1 MAKISNT
8 LSYPNQSP
16 IEGADYLIG
25 TAANSTPID
34 RQTKTFTLQ
43 GIAEFVIDE
52 AFDGCSYR
60 LPIFTAPTSGE
71 ESFKLVNSLFY
82 QDTATTN
89 SKDPCEAPAGSIVY
103 LDDGSGIG
111 SLIVAE
117 NVTIGKQTIA
127 NGLVNVN
134 GGIYFASEVYDA
146 SNTVGTG
153 EQVLVSQTDG
163 TVEWQ
168 NYQGSGL
175 EFQGAWDADLNSP
188 DLFSVPLIPAN
199 TGKYWIVSVAGTT
212 PLNTQ
217 GGGTIT
223 DWEIG
228 DWAIISEDLNDN
240 IFWDK
245 IDNSSVLT
253 GQGTPGNL
261 AIWTTSSE
269 LGDAPVKLGAGN
281 VSLIFNNSSTADGDY
296 SNALGDNSIA
306 NGTASIAIG
315 TNAQADGNNSISVG
329 SGTTSIGNGS
339 IAMGLNS
346 TATGDASVAMGDL
359 AQTTGKGSVAMGGNA
374 LASGDYSI
382 SLGLNTIATAE
393 AAVALGQGTQATA
406 LASTAM
412 GTTTMARGD
421 YSTAMGINSDAS
433 GSKSTAMGANT
444 TASGDTST
452 AMGSQTIAEG
462 LASTAMGKSTVA
474 NADSSTAMGA
484 NTQAT
489 GAFSTAM
496 GSDTEAIGSSSTAM
510 GQNTQASGNGST
522 AMGANTTASGT
533 YSTAINNTTI
543 ASGGASFAM
552 GLSTLASGGTSAAMG
567 TQTIASGNQSLAM
580 GFQTEASGV
589 SSLAQGAASIAS
601 GLTATAFGQSATAAG
616 DYSHAVG
623 FQVTATGDS
632 SIALGVNTDATA
644 LSSVAI
650 GKNTQASA
658 IASVAIGT
666 GNVSSGV
673 QSFSYGNSQEASGQ
687 QAIAIGGNLNT
698 ASGQLS
704 VSIGAA
710 NDSGGNL
717 SYIIGTG
724 NNTVSNESTLIGI
737 SNTAFL
743 TSQRSIAI
751 GEGNALTG
759 SFAYAFGSDLEVTDF
774 RQTVLGSSNL
784 VVGPGDV
791 TQWVATDN
799 LLTIGNG
806 VSTAARSNALEI
818 RKDGEL
824 KLNTYGSG
832 NVTGTPTFTLSVDS
846 AGRVIETTPG
856 TVESAEKIIQTV
868 RFAEAVSKGDP
879 LVITGYNGANGP
891 AIVEIADSIDNTKM
905 PAYGVALEDY
915 ALNDTGLMIA
925 VGDFDDFDTS
935 AYAVGDTLYVGV
947 GGGLTNVKPT
957 GSALIQNMGIVSRS
971 NVNNGAAEIV
981 AVGRTNDVPNLPDG
995 RLFVGT
1001 AGNTSLASTLLRVD
1015 EANSKLIVEGSAEFS
1030 STNPNPVIF
1039 NNSGISSNEVVNFKG
1054 SARFD
1059 DNATLRFGT
1068 GTGDMSIYHSAVNG
1082 DSIISDVGPGN
1093 LQITGKQK
1101 IEFREAIDGDLYA
1114 VFNEDGSC
1122 RFNHNNSKRIET
1134 TLTGIDVTGSQSAFS
1149 GQVTIPTTPIAAT
1162 DAASK
1167 AYVDS
1172 QAGGAGITGSGQV
1185 GELPFFNTATSL
1197 TSSNQYTFNLNG
1209 SQILTPTIGIGL
1221 NGAANSKGAIEIE
1234 SFIDYDGN
1242 PFDYFVYTGAGGPFQ
1257 NFTGAGV
1264 FAISVHA
1271 DGRFMGSG
1279 VHVYSDER
1287 IKKDI
1292 SVSDSKK
1299 DLETISKIEIS
1310 NYKYIDEAQG
1320 NREQKKVIAQ
1330 QVMKHYPQAVSV
1342 SKDIVPDVYK
1352 KSTIEDGVI
1361 SDEIDNCV
1369 VGDKVKL
1376 IYPDGHKETVNVI
1389 ESNGKNIKVD
1399 SDKSGDV
1406 LVFGKEVDDYH
1417 SVDYDALAMLNIS
1430 ATQELHKIIK
1440 ELKEEIQELK
1450 LSCK

>member
-8 LSYPNQSP
+8 LSYPNQTP
-16 IEGADYLIG
+16 IEGGDYLIG
-25 TAANSTPID
+25 TAANSTPIEK
-34 RQTKTFTLQ
+34 QTKTFTLSD
-43 GIAEFVIDE
+43 IASFIIDE
-52 AFDGCSYR
+52 AFDGISYR
-60 LPIFTAPTSGE
+60 LPIFTAPTAGVDSI
-71 ESFKLVNSLFY
+71 KLVDSLFY
-82 QDTATTN
+82 QTTASLGGKPGEVLGTT
-89 SKDPCEAPAGSIVY
+89 VY
-103 LDDGSGIG
+103 LDNGSGVG

-223 DWEIG
+223 DWEVG

-261 AIWTTSSE
+261 AIWITDNE

-315 TNAQADGNNSISVG
+315 TNAQTDGNNSISVG
-329 SGTTSIGNGS
+329 SGTTSFGNGS

-346 TATGDASVAMGDL
+346 TATGDASVAMGGN
-359 AQTTGKGSVAMGGNA
+359 AQTTGNRSVAMGGNVF
-374 LASGDYSI
+374 ASGEYSI

-412 GTTTMARGD
+412 GKTTIARGD

-444 TASGDTST
+444 NASGDTST
-452 AMGSQTIAEG
+452 AMGASTTASG
-462 LASTAMGKSTVA
+462 LASVAMGKSTIA
-474 NADSSTAMGA
+474 SADSSTAMGT

-496 GSDTEAIGSSSTAM
+496 GNTTEAIGGSSTAM
-510 GQNTQASGNGST
+510 GQNTEASGNGST

-533 YSTAINNTTI
+533 YSTAINNTTT
-543 ASGGASFAM
+543 ASGNSSFSS
-552 GLSTLASGGTSAAMG
+552 GLATVASGDSSASMG
-567 TQTIASGNQSLAM
+567 TQTIASGNSSLAM
-580 GFQTEASGV
+580 GTQTEASGV

-601 GLTATAFGQSATAAG
+601 GLTASAFGQSATAAG
-616 DYSHAVG
+616 DYSHAAG
-623 FQVTATGDS
+623 FQVSAQGDS
-632 SIALGVNTDATA
+632 SIALGRGTDATA
-644 LSSVAI
+644 LNSVAI
-650 GKNTQASA
+650 GQNTQASA
-658 IASVAIGT
+658 INAVAIGT

-704 VSIGAA
+704 ISIGAA

-925 VGDFDDFDTS
+925 VGDFDGIDTS

-957 GSALIQNMGIVSRS
+957 GTALIQNMGIVSRS
-971 NVNNGAAEIV
+971 NAINGAAEIV
-981 AVGRTNDVPNLPDG
+981 AVGRANDVPNLPDG

-1001 AGNTSLASTLLRVD
+1001 AGNTSLASTLLLVD
-1015 EANSKLIVEGSAEFS
+1015 EANSKLVVDGSAEFS
-1030 STNPNPVIF
+1030 GTNANPVIF
-1039 NNSGISSNEVVNFKG
+1039 NNDGTASNEVLNFKG

-1059 DNATLRFGT
+1059 DNAILRFGA
-1068 GTGDMSIYHSAVNG
+1068 GTGDMSIYHDAVVTG

-1101 IEFREAIDGDLYA
+1101 IEFREQLEGDFYA
-1114 VFNEDGSC
+1114 VFNENGSSQLY
-1122 RFNHNNSKRIET
+1122 HNNVKRIET
-1134 TLTGIDVTGSQSAFS
+1134 TSTGIDVTGSQSVFS

-1172 QAGGAGITGSGQV
+1172 QAVGAGMTGSGQV
-1185 GELPFFNTATSL
+1185 GELPFFNTTNSL

-1221 NGAANSKGAIEIE
+1221 NGAANSKGAIEIA

-1242 PFDYFVYTGAGGPFQ
+1242 PFDYFLYTGAGGPFQ